1 MTTELLD
8 SHPTR
13 DIAARGRRTWSL
25 SLWGLRTVAVLELRQ
40 RVRTS
45 RWFLVLGAWMLV
57 LGGITWLAI
66 KAVYATY
73 QGFDSTVAGMPPD
86 GTGTA
91 TSPSAALSST
101 ITQTVSSQAGRTAF
115 AVVVLMVLS
124 LGALVAPALS
134 ATSVNGDRNAGVL
147 ATLQTTL
154 LTPAELAIGKLL
166 AAWVVALAL
175 LAGAL
180 PFIVWALVL
189 GGLDVPRL
197 LVVLGV
203 LALVLLVVCAIGLGW
218 SAVAAK
224 PVFSA
229 VLTYL
234 TVAFLGLGLPLVFVA
249 MYPLSTST
257 EEVVST
263 YLMPVDPNAPM
274 DGSVETPMKCVSQ
287 SNTQAVFHTERIWW
301 ILAPSPYVVLAD
313 ATPIGKAGEATDPL
327 GDIRNSARDA
337 RLGPNN
343 TVYNQCGDG
352 SAANRQRQVDRD
364 ALGITWPFGLAA
376 DLALGAVFV
385 VVAVRRLRT
394 PTRTLPRGTR
404 VA

>member
-8 SHPTR
+8 SRPTR
-13 DIAARGRRTWSL
+13 DVAEHGRHTWSL

-40 RVRTS
+40 RVRSS

-73 QGFDSTVAGMPPD
+73 DGFTSTVAGVGSD
-86 GTGTA
+86 GSVDYA
-91 TSPSAALSST
+91 PLANEAA
-101 ITQTVSSQAGRTAF
+101 SSQAGRTAF

-218 SAVAAK
+218 SAVASKA
-224 PVFSA
+224 VFSA

-249 MYPLSTST
+249 MYPLSTTT
-257 EEVVST
+257 EQVVTSYMT
-263 YLMPVDPNAPM
+263 PIDPNAGP
-274 DGSVETPMKCVSQ
+274 DSPDATMKCVSETQTQ
-287 SNTQAVFHTERIWW
+287 SVFHTERIWW

-313 ATPIGKAGEATDPL
+313 ATPIGGANVASDPL
-327 GDIRNSARDA
+327 AEIRNGVRDA
-337 RLGPNN
+337 RLGPDH
-343 TVYNQCGDG
+343 TIYNQCGAN
-352 SAANRQRQVDRD
+352 SAADRQRQQNRD

-376 DLALGAVFV
+376 DLLLGAGFV
-385 VVAVRRLRT
+385 AVAVRRLRT

>member
-1 MTTELLD
+1 MTTDLLESRPD
-8 SHPTR
+8 R
-13 DIAARGRRTWSL
+13 DLADGGRHTWSL

-40 RVRTS
+40 RVRSS
-45 RWFLVLGAWMLV
+45 RWFLVLGAWMLL
-57 LGGITWLAI
+57 LGGMTWLAI
-66 KAVYATY
+66 KAVYASY
-73 QGFDSTVAGMPPD
+73 VSIDSTVAGA
-86 GTGTA
+86 GTTEA
-91 TSPSAALSST
+91 VNQQL
-101 ITQTVSSQAGRTAF
+101 SSQAGRTAF
-115 AVVVLMVLS
+115 AVVALMVLS

-154 LTPAELAIGKLL
+154 LTPAEIAVGKLL

-175 LAGAL
+175 LVGAL
-180 PFIVWALVL
+180 PFILWALIL
-189 GGLDVPRL
+189 GGLDLPRL

-224 PVFSA
+224 PVISA

-234 TVAFLGLGLPLVFVA
+234 TVTFLGLGLPLVFVA
-249 MYPLSTST
+249 MYPLSTNT
-257 EEVVST
+257 EEVVNS
-263 YLMPVDPNAPM
+263 YMVPIDPNAEP
-274 DGSVETPMKCVSQ
+274 GTPGATMKCVSESQ
-287 SNTQAVFHTERIWW
+287 SQSVFHTERIWW

-313 ATPIGKAGEATDPL
+313 ATPLGKPNEATDPL
-327 GDIRNSARDA
+327 GDIRNAVREA
-337 RLGPNN
+337 RLGPDHAI
-343 TVYNQCGDG
+343 YNQCGDS
-352 SAANRQRQVDRD
+352 SAADRARQINRD

-376 DLALGAVFV
+376 DLLLGAGFV
-385 VVAVRRLRT
+385 ALAVQRLRT

>member
-13 DIAARGRRTWSL
+13 DVAEHGRRTWSL

-40 RVRTS
+40 RVRSS

-73 QGFDSTVAGMPPD
+73 AGFTSTVAGATAD
-86 GTGTA
+86 GGVDYA
-91 TSPSAALSST
+91 PLVNE
-101 ITQTVSSQAGRTAF
+101 TVSSQAGRTAF

-218 SAVAAK
+218 SAVASKA
-224 PVFSA
+224 VFSA

-257 EEVVST
+257 EPVVTS
-263 YLMPVDPNAPM
+263 YMMPVDPNAPT
-274 DGSVETPMKCVSQ
+274 DGSGEVPMKCVTSTETQ
-287 SNTQAVFHTERIWW
+287 SVFHTERIWW

-327 GDIRNSARDA
+327 GDIRNSVRDA
-337 RLGPNN
+337 RLGPDQ
-343 TVYNQCGDG
+343 TVYNQCGDT
-352 SAANRQRQVDRD
+352 SLPRQQRQRDRD
-364 ALGITWPFGLAA
+364 ALGITWPFGLGA
-376 DLALGAVFV
+376 DLLLGAGF
-385 VVAVRRLRT
+385 VAVAVQRLRT

>member
-1 MTTELLD
+1 
-8 SHPTR
+8 
-13 DIAARGRRTWSL
+13 
-25 SLWGLRTVAVLELRQ
+25 
-40 RVRTS
+40 
-45 RWFLVLGAWMLV
+45 
-57 LGGITWLAI
+57 
-66 KAVYATY
+66 
-73 QGFDSTVAGMPPD
+73 
-86 GTGTA
+86 
-91 TSPSAALSST
+91 
-101 ITQTVSSQAGRTAF
+101 
-115 AVVVLMVLS
+115 
-124 LGALVAPALS
+124 VAPALS

-154 LTPAELAIGKLL
+154 LTPAELAVGKLL

-203 LALVLLVVCAIGLGW
+203 LALMLLVVCAIGLGW

-234 TVAFLGLGLPLVFVA
+234 TVTFLGLGLPLVFIA

-257 EEVVST
+257 EQVVTS
-263 YLMPVDPNAPM
+263 YMEPVDPNAPM
-274 DGSVETPMKCVSQ
+274 DGSVATPMKCVSQ
-287 SNTQAVFHTERIWW
+287 SNPQSVFHTERIWW

-313 ATPIGKAGEATDPL
+313 ATPIGKAGETTDPL
-327 GDIRNSARDA
+327 GDIRNGVRDA

-343 TVYNQCGDG
+343 TIYNQCGDG

-376 DLALGAVFV
+376 DLALGAGFV
-385 VVAVRRLRT
+385 AVAVRRLRT